1 MFDAAKEPR
10 ASGGEGPQTYAGE
23 RPVDR
28 TLFILLSLAIVTMS
42 SLLLGSRFNRLR
54 RNAGMKRN
62 MTFTLVLLL
71 YVLLMMFVI
80 ALLVLHSGQGLYT
93 YNLCLATTWVCLVLY
108 ALTKSVIYIFL
119 VERIHVV
126 RAPYVTRRS
135 DWVYIGSMV
144 FMLTAS
150 AGIVINAW
158 LHPYTAMDPKSG
170 RCHTG
175 IQRKVTVP
183 FLIID
188 IVMDVALTL
197 VFFYLLQPVL
207 KQNGNW
213 SLSIIFGSSKA
224 RSGMV
229 ELEGSSDTAV
239 QRSIRSLLQKSIIG
253 AFVITVIT
261 LILFIVQYFF
271 VEGKGVALVCSSI
284 CLADVFWGYVVIHW
298 LTDGASTEAEKDISC
313 SSELTISA
321 QRIDR
326 LPT

>member
-1 MFDAAKEPR
+1 M
-10 ASGGEGPQTYAGE
+10 
-23 RPVDR
+23 
-28 TLFILLSLAIVTMS
+28 
-42 SLLLGSRFNRLR
+42 
-54 RNAGMKRN
+54 
-62 MTFTLVLLL
+62 
-71 YVLLMMFVI
+71 
-80 ALLVLHSGQGLYT
+80 
-93 YNLCLATTWVCLVLY
+93 
-108 ALTKSVIYIFL
+108 
-119 VERIHVV
+119 
-126 RAPYVTRRS
+126 
-135 DWVYIGSMV
+135 
-144 FMLTAS
+144 
-150 AGIVINAW
+150 
-158 LHPYTAMDPKSG
+158 
-170 RCHTG
+170 
-175 IQRKVTVP
+175 P

>member
-10 ASGGEGPQTYAGE
+10 ASGGDGPRTYAGE

-42 SLLLGSRFNRLR
+42 SLLLGC
-54 RNAGMKRN
+54 
-62 MTFTLVLLL
+62 
-71 YVLLMMFVI
+71 
-80 ALLVLHSGQGLYT
+80 GQGLYT
-93 YNLCLATTWVCLVLY
+93 YDLCLATTWVCLILY
-108 ALTKSVIYIFL
+108 AMTKSVIYIFL

-126 RAPYVTRRS
+126 RAPYVTRSR
-135 DWVYIGSMV
+135 DWVYIGSML
-144 FMLTAS
+144 FMMTAS

-158 LHPYTAMDPKSG
+158 LHPYTVMDPKSG

-188 IVMDVALTL
+188 IVMDIALTV

-213 SLSIIFGSSKA
+213 SFSTICGSSKTRA
-224 RSGMV
+224 GIV
-229 ELEGSSDTAV
+229 EIEGSRDTPV

-253 AFVITVIT
+253 ALAIT
-261 LILFIVQYFF
+261 LVTLVLFIIQYFC
-271 VEGKGVALVCSSI
+271 VEGKGVALVCSTI
-284 CLADVFWGYVVIHW
+284 CLVDVFWGYVVIHW

-313 SSELTISA
+313 SSELTTSA
-321 QRIDR
+321 QRIDH
-326 LPT
+326 LP

>member
-10 ASGGEGPQTYAGE
+10 ASGGAGSRTYTGE
-23 RPVDR
+23 RPLDR
-28 TLFILLSLAIVTMS
+28 TLFILLSLGIVTMS
-42 SLLLGSRFNRLR
+42 SLLLGC
-54 RNAGMKRN
+54 
-62 MTFTLVLLL
+62 
-71 YVLLMMFVI
+71 
-80 ALLVLHSGQGLYT
+80 GQGLYT

-126 RAPYVTRRS
+126 RAPFFTRS
-135 DWVYIGSMV
+135 HDWVYIGSML
-144 FMLTAS
+144 FMMTAS

-188 IVMDVALTL
+188 IVMDIVLTV

-213 SLSIIFGSSKA
+213 SLPIIFGGSKTRA
-224 RSGMV
+224 GMV
-229 ELEGSSDTAV
+229 ELEGSNDTAV

-253 AFVITVIT
+253 AFAITIVT
-261 LILFIVQYFF
+261 LVLFIVQYFF
-271 VEGKGVALVCSSI
+271 VEGKGVALVCSTI
-284 CLADVFWGYVVIHW
+284 CLVDVFWGYVIIHW
-298 LTDGASTEAEKDISC
+298 LTDRASAEAEKDISC
-313 SSELTISA
+313 SSGLTIST

-326 LPT
+326 LPA

>member
-1 MFDAAKEPR
+1 
-10 ASGGEGPQTYAGE
+10 
-23 RPVDR
+23 
-28 TLFILLSLAIVTMS
+28 
-42 SLLLGSRFNRLR
+42 
-54 RNAGMKRN
+54 
-62 MTFTLVLLL
+62 
-71 YVLLMMFVI
+71 
-80 ALLVLHSGQGLYT
+80 
-93 YNLCLATTWVCLVLY
+93 
-108 ALTKSVIYIFL
+108 
-119 VERIHVV
+119 
-126 RAPYVTRRS
+126 
-135 DWVYIGSMV
+135 MV

-284 CLADVFWGYVVIHW
+284 CLADGKTVILLLRTHV
-298 LTDGASTEAEKDISC
+298 
-313 SSELTISA
+313 
-321 QRIDR
+321 
-326 LPT
+326 